1 MQAVAHFVETFVPE
15 HYEVF
20 LDLSRK
26 TKTFSGRVVITGSS
40 QGGQD
45 LASPKGFDLETVE
58 VAGQARPFT
67 VDDANEAVYVELEGT
82 GQVTVTL
89 TYSGK
94 ITDNM
99 TGIYPSYYSIDG
111 VKKEVLS
118 TQFESHFAREAF
130 PSVDE
135 PEAKATFDLSL
146 KFDQEEGE
154 IALSNMPEIDVENR
168 KETGIWKFA
177 TTPRMS
183 SYLLAFAAGD
193 LQGITAKTKMEHS
206 RRYLFNQGTS
216 FEKLRI
222 FS

>member
-26 TKTFSGRVVITGSS
+26 TKTFSGRVVITGQAKADKISLH
-40 QGGQD
+40 QKD
-45 LASPKGFDLETVE
+45 LTIETVE
-58 VAGQARPFT
+58 VAGQVRPFT

-82 GQVTVTL
+82 GQVTVSL

-99 TGIYPSYYSIDG
+99 TGIYPSYYSLDG

-168 KETGIWKFA
+168 KENRNLEICYDSTDVFLPPCLCCW
-177 TTPRMS
+177 RS
-183 SYLLAFAAGD
+183 SRD
-193 LQGITAKTKMEHS
+193 HSQNKKWHS
-206 RRYLFNQGTS
+206 RRYLFNKSTS
-216 FEKLRI
+216 VEKLRI

>member
-15 HYEVF
+15 HYDVF

-26 TKTFSGRVVITGSS
+26 TKTFSGRVVITGQAKADKISLH
-40 QGGQD
+40 QKD
-45 LASPKGFDLETVE
+45 LTIETVE

-67 VDDANEAVYVELEGT
+67 VDDANEAVYVELEEAGH
-82 GQVTVTL
+82 VTVTL
-89 TYSGK
+89 TYTGK

-111 VKKEVLS
+111 VKKEVIS

-154 IALSNMPEIDVENR
+154 VALSNMPEICYDSTDVFLSPCLCCW
-168 KETGIWKFA
+168 G
-177 TTPRMS
+177 S
-183 SYLLAFAAGD
+183 SRCDCQNKKWY
-193 LQGITAKTKMEHS
+193 S
-206 RRYLFNQGTS
+206 RRYLLNQGPS

-222 FS
+222 FIGYCRSCHRIL

>member
-26 TKTFSGRVVITGSS
+26 TKTFSGRVVITGQAKADKISLH
-40 QGGQD
+40 QKD
-45 LASPKGFDLETVE
+45 LTIETVE

-67 VDDANEAVYVELEGT
+67 IDDANEAVYVELEGT

-146 KFDQEEGE
+146 KFDQ
-154 IALSNMPEIDVENR
+154 
-168 KETGIWKFA
+168 
-177 TTPRMS
+177 
-183 SYLLAFAAGD
+183 
-193 LQGITAKTKMEHS
+193 
-206 RRYLFNQGTS
+206 
-216 FEKLRI
+216 
-222 FS
+222 